1 MEDIANF
8 RIFLSFPLVG
18 LFIPDIGLFLT
29 GSPASALPVTHAIIG
44 ITLLVCIFRQAI
56 TKTIRQYLIYNN
68 CLLRPFNLFEVC
80 ICNVCIPIKI
90 VIKTSKA

>member
-44 ITLLVCIFRQAI
+44 ITLLVCIFVLSIGIAI
-56 TKTIRQYLIYNN
+56 YKKKSGISASNN
-68 CLLRPFNLFEVC
+68 KN
-80 ICNVCIPIKI
+80 NSPIFDL
-90 VIKTSKA
+90 